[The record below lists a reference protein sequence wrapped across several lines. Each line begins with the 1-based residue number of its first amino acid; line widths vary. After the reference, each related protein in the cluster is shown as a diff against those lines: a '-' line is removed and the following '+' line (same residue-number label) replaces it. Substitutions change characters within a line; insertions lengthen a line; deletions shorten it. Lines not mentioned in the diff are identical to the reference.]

1 MKKKVSLLVGLL
13 YSLIGLSQ
21 ADDITATVE
30 WAAPM
35 PKTNVRIIHSDS
47 ANFYYAGK
55 VFSFLSSDEIFG
67 KMRAEDMEKEMEITK
82 ERKKFNNDNPEIL
95 GYKVKGDELHG
106 FYIHYDPKTDLKS
119 ILVRKIIDEDRK
131 SGDYKIIGSI
141 ES

>member
-47 ANFYYAGK
+47 SNFYYAGK
-55 VFSFLSSDEIFG
+55 VSSGFLSSDNRPAAAQENTSRPGRPF
-67 KMRAEDMEKEMEITK
+67 R
-82 ERKKFNNDNPEIL
+82 N
-95 GYKVKGDELHG
+95 
-106 FYIHYDPKTDLKS
+106 
-119 ILVRKIIDEDRK
+119 
-131 SGDYKIIGSI
+131 
-141 ES
+141 